1 MLTSCLRPDSPVR
14 RLLRPAS
21 IRRSVHARVH
31 RSTSLQA
38 QCCARLPR
46 PTALP
51 PLLFVSGCRHGCRR
65 HDILPQTAEAYLT
78 DARLSGGANI
88 TASSRSE
95 VVKRVYICNK
105 GAAAVAA
112 LGSRCRIGFY
122 LIDAQANFEYLC
134 NRIPME
140 STCSKVPLS
149 HLCGQDV
156 HGLPASS
163 FGVGSRFSLT
173 CLPYACLPSKYSFL

>member
-1 MLTSCLRPDSPVR
+1 MLTSCRRPDSPVR

-31 RSTSLQA
+31 RSTSLQG

-51 PLLFVSGCRHGCRR
+51 PLLFVPGCRHGYRR
-65 HDILPQTAEAYLT
+65 HAILSQTAEAFLT
-78 DARLSGGANI
+78 DVRLNGGANI
-88 TASSRSE
+88 TAISRSN
-95 VVKRVYICNK
+95 VIKWVYIFSK

-149 HLCGQDV
+149 YLCGEDV
-156 HGLPASS
+156 HGLRASS
-163 FGVGSRFSLT
+163 LGVGYRF
-173 CLPYACLPSKYSFL
+173 